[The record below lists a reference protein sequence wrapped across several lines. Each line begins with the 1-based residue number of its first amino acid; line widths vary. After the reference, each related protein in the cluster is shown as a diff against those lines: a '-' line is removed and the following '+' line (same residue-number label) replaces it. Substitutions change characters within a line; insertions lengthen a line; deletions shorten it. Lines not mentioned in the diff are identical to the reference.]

1 MLIRRI
7 ASVLA
12 PLSPPTV
19 LRPIR
24 VRRHR
29 ILKEGELERYVSL
42 ASARVEEGGG
52 ILILLDANGDC
63 PARIGPAIVERARAV
78 GFGRPIE
85 AVLANMRVRGLVAC
99 SGRVDRRDARD
110 SSGDIG
116 PAGAGVDPW
125 GQGVDRQPD
134 AGLLS
139 ADRRPGG
146 VDGWLRYGGGAPPF
160 RILRQDVAGN
170 GRVAAVGLWNPDG
183 ASLIFVSVPRPCVL
197 GAAARAAFVQ
207 TEASLDA

>member
-1 MLIRRI
+1 MAKIVAIVEGDGEVEAVPLLIRRI

-85 AVLANMRVRGLVAC
+85 AVLANCEYEAWLLAAAESIAGTRGILPEI
-99 SGRVDRRDARD
+99 S
-110 SSGDIG
+110 
-116 PAGAGVDPW
+116 
-125 GQGVDRQPD
+125 
-134 AGLLS
+134 
-139 ADRRPGG
+139 
-146 VDGWLRYGGGAPPF
+146 APPEPESI
-160 RILRQDVAGN
+160 RGAKEWIDSRMRGSYRPTADQAALTAGF
-170 GRVAAVGLWNPDG
+170 DME
-183 ASLIFVSVPRPCVL
+183 
-197 GAAARAAFVQ
+197 AARRRSASFDKMWRATAA
-207 TEASLDA
+207 LLR